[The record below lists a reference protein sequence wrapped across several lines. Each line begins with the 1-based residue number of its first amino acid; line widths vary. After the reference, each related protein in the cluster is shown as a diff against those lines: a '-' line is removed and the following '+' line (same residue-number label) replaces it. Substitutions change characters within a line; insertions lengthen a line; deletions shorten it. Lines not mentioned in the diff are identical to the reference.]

1 MVDNE
6 SINNIE
12 NISSVLNTNNKYL
25 EKTIQKT
32 EKMKYN
38 YKKDI
43 MKSEKSNLNF
53 EYTSNKENNNNNN
66 MSNSNSNIDLN
77 FKVPNSNRN
86 TSNYIYEIQSS
97 TNKKNNTELINKY
110 KKGEEKEIKENN
122 NIK

>member
-1 MVDNE
+1 M
-6 SINNIE
+6 
-12 NISSVLNTNNKYL
+12 LNTNNKYL

-43 MKSEKSNLNF
+43 MKSDKSNLNF